1 MDRLRKELKDI
12 IDEQI
17 KFLQDKGI
25 DVTGIDF
32 FVDYGDFDSE
42 DICHLLHLV
51 KSFDEMVLNGV
62 DFNHCLISYKGKRF
76 LFYNARL
83 NLMKFS
89 SPSPYVLTL
98 RKPTSPETIEIQ
110 AGIVPLAIPTKCN
123 SGHTLVTA
131 PNGNKVCPYATHG
144 SDYWYCTTCG
154 TVRSGT
160 NITHDAGGDSATCRC
175 NGSPNSCTKIKGR
188 Y

>member
-1 MDRLRKELKDI
+1 MDGLRKELKDI

-17 KFLQDKGI
+17 KFLENKEI

-32 FVDYGDFDSE
+32 SDTYNDFKTE

-62 DFNHCLISYKGKRF
+62 DFSHCLISFKGKRF

-83 NLMKFS
+83 NLMKFTS
-89 SPSPYVLTL
+89 SSPYVLTL

-131 PNGNKVCPYATHG
+131 PNGNKVCLYANHG
-144 SDYWYCTTCG
+144 SDYWSSSAQKMVEASCE
-154 TVRSGT
+154 RSLQPLL
-160 NITHDAGGDSATCRC
+160 CRPEIALLTRV
-175 NGSPNSCTKIKGR
+175 GSS
-188 Y
+188 